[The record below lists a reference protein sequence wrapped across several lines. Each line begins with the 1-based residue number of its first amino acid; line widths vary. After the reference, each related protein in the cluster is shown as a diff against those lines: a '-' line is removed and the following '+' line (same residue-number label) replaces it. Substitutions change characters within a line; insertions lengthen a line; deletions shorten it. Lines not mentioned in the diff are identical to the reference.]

1 MTRLTPAARVGQ
13 SSAELCICT
22 KRMKEDVGE
31 NNILKEE
38 KFSDVRG
45 FSNVWVGQKFYLGV
59 FITSY
64 GKTRVSLLASP
75 PQ

>member
-1 MTRLTPAARVGQ
+1 
-13 SSAELCICT
+13 
-22 KRMKEDVGE
+22 MKEDVGE

-38 KFSDVRG
+38 KFSDVKG
-45 FSNVWVGQKFYLGV
+45 LSNVWVGQKFYLGV

-64 GKTRVSLLASP
+64 GKTRVSLLAGP